1 MNTDYPNVESKVF
14 ATAVKILDRTNVKN
28 IDLTELEKLCKNAVT
43 TTGILT
49 GTNPITDDIDVN
61 ILNMTV
67 AWACFNYLWDRSY
80 DTTDVEGFA
89 KISTVLSKPYIK
101 DEYYDYVPDIY
112 TRDENVTIDEAVQ
125 SVKDFDETVAV
136 L

>member
-1 MNTDYPNVESKVF
+1 MRTNYPDVESKVF
-14 ATAVKILDRTNVKN
+14 ATAVKVLDRTNVKN
-28 IDLTELEKLCKNAVT
+28 INLTELEKLCKNAVT

-49 GTNPITDDIDVN
+49 GTNPITNDFDVN
-61 ILNMTV
+61 VLNMTA
-67 AWACFNYLWDRSY
+67 AWASFNYMWDRSY

-89 KISTVLSKPYIK
+89 KISMALSKPYIK

-125 SVKDFDETVAV
+125 FVKDFDETITT

>member
-1 MNTDYPNVESKVF
+1 MNTNYPDVESKVF
-14 ATAVKILDRTNVKN
+14 ATAVKVLDRTNVKN
-28 IDLTELEKLCKNAVT
+28 INLTELEKLCNNAVT

-49 GTNPITDDIDVN
+49 GTNPITNDFDVN
-61 ILNMTV
+61 VLNMTA
-67 AWACFNYLWDRSY
+67 AWATFNYMWDRSY

-89 KISTVLSKPYIK
+89 KISMVLSKPYIK

-112 TRDENVTIDEAVQ
+112 TRDEDVTIEETIQTA
-125 SVKDFDETVAV
+125 KDFDETITT

>member
-1 MNTDYPNVESKVF
+1 MSTNYPDVESKVF
-14 ATAVKILDRTNVKN
+14 ANAVKILDRTNVKN

-49 GTNPITDDIDVN
+49 GTNPITDDIGTNMV
-61 ILNMTV
+61 NMTT

-80 DTTDVEGFA
+80 DTADVEGFA
-89 KISTVLSKPYIK
+89 KISMILSKPYIK
-101 DEYYDYVPDIY
+101 NDYYDYVPDIY

-125 SVKDFDETVAV
+125 SVKDFDETVAT

>member
-1 MNTDYPNVESKVF
+1 MNTNYPDVESKVF
-14 ATAVKILDRTNVKN
+14 ATAVKVLDRTNVKN
-28 IDLTELEKLCKNAVT
+28 INLTKLEKLCKNAVT

-49 GTNPITDDIDVN
+49 GTNPITNDFDVN
-61 ILNMTV
+61 VLNMTA
-67 AWACFNYLWDRSY
+67 AWATFNYMWDRSY

-89 KISTVLSKPYIK
+89 KISMVLSKPYIK

-125 SVKDFDETVAV
+125 SVKDFDEIITT